1 MAFKTIHNSADVYE
15 LLKESL
21 INEENENLLMIS
33 LNSACHVRQIDWL
46 TTGSDTQTVFSKK
59 QIARTALLNNACAVI
74 MVHNHPSGST
84 RPSFQD
90 DQATSELKKTL
101 ELIEVRLI
109 DHVIIGAGEGGF
121 YSYADQGKI

>member
-1 MAFKTIHNSADVYE
+1 MAFKTIHSAEDVYS

-21 INEENENLLMIS
+21 IDEENENLLMIS
-33 LNSACHVRQIDWL
+33 LDSAAHVKQVNWL
-46 TTGSDTQTVFSKK
+46 TTGSDTRTVFSPK

-90 DQATSELKKTL
+90 DQSTSELKKAL
-101 ELIEVRLI
+101 ELIEIRLI

-121 YSYADQGKI
+121 YSYADQRKI